1 MAIVLASTSC
11 TDDANSLEESESQSK
26 FVSITAGMNTT
37 PTTDTR
43 TTYES
48 NIQQDGSASMI
59 IRWEEKEEIAIFRTE
74 GHIDSDWYTDYDILR
89 SDKSGLSDEG
99 RRTVF
104 KGDVTLGTGSLYN
117 IALCIP
123 FPAKSKKFK

>member
-1 MAIVLASTSC
+1 MKKKNSLYKAAAFLAIVLASTSC

-59 IRWEEKEEIAIFRTE
+59 IRWEEQRGNSHFP
-74 GHIDSDWYTDYDILR
+74 H
-89 SDKSGLSDEG
+89 
-99 RRTVF
+99 RRP
-104 KGDVTLGTGSLYN
+104 Y
-117 IALCIP
+117 
-123 FPAKSKKFK
+123 